1 MDNSSSSSSKPS
13 EKAWL
18 IERAS
23 SDPSAP
29 QYFAGYK
36 HGQFLTWTYN
46 HLKAVRF
53 SRKEDAEQMDL
64 GEEVRVC
71 EHAWDN

>member
-1 MDNSSSSSSKPS
+1 MDNSSSKPS

-29 QYFAGYK
+29 QYFAGCK